1 MTRIQHPK
9 SSASKWALV
18 GGILAAAAVAWGSFY
33 FSRTQENKVVERD
46 HWVELPLPD
55 DKQLRRQLSPEQYLV
70 TRQNGT
76 ETAFRNAYWD
86 EKRPGLYVD
95 IITHEPLFSSTDKF
109 DNGIGWPSFTKPV
122 EPENVL
128 QKIDNRYNMTRTQ
141 LIARKSGSHLGHL
154 FNDGPPPTGLNY
166 QVNSAAFHF
175 VPLEKFREEG
185 YVKYLPLFEG
195 AASTPTP
202 TRTPPG

>member
-1 MTRIQHPK
+1 MTRIHHPK
-9 SSASKWALV
+9 SKSSLWALL

-46 HWVELPLPD
+46 HWVELPVPPE
-55 DKQLRRQLSPEQYLV
+55 KQLRRELSPEQYLV
-70 TRQNGT
+70 TRQHGT

-86 EKRPGLYVD
+86 NKSPGLYVD

-122 EPENVL
+122 EPENVV
-128 QKIDNRYNMTRTQ
+128 QQIDQRYNMTRTQ
-141 LIARKSGSHLGHL
+141 LLARKSGSHLGHL

-175 VPLEKFREEG
+175 VPLEKFKEEG
-185 YVKYLPLFEG
+185 YGKYLPLFEQ
-195 AASTPTP
+195 ATPTP
-202 TRTPPG
+202 SK